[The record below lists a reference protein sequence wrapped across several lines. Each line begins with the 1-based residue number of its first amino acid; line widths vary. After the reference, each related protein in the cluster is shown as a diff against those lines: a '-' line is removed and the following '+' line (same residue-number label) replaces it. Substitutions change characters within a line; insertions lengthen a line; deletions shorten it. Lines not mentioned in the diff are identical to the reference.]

1 MEVQKNYSD
10 YYDIIRKIK
19 SLFECKYHLNNK
31 YTAYCNICKV
41 NLCEKCLSNNLVHIG
56 HKIFYFEK
64 ISHSEKQIKYYST
77 IFYICTFYL
86 KRIREIIIEILSDY
100 QEILKNQIG
109 LHNYSLLLKIQNQ
122 LKKAYKNFYKIN
134 IYQLH
139 YTRNILEIYKYCIKC
154 GYINF
159 QIIKNVYDIRL
170 NSVKI
175 PDLSDKDIIS
185 KIKLMID
192 FMNNKDN
199 NILKSFNANHPST
212 FYSYIEAKNPKYNSY
227 DANLST
233 FLFEANKS
241 EIYIPSQSQ
250 SIISNIDEDNP
261 KEDINIKGD
270 MNKLEEV
277 SLKEYSE
284 ISNITC
290 LTDMKDEEDLKN
302 INNKLYNLKE
312 NLFQFN
318 NNINN
323 HKIEISYIKQNK
335 NKIFY
340 EEKKYIYNSK
350 NKKNKRNINIIEKDE
365 KPKNGQE
372 NNISSKEKIKKYI
385 YENLP
390 QPCNDNVEYKDNI
403 QYIYLDKNEREIKC
417 VYHGEFKKGTLIRHG
432 RGLFL
437 WEDGEFYLGYWAN
450 DKREGEGMNTYK
462 NGNLYKGNYK
472 NGKKEGDGIYRWNNG
487 DKYSGKWKND
497 MKDGK
502 GIYKFSSGDIY
513 KGDFKNDKI
522 DGDGAYTWANK
533 ITFKGKFKNN
543 SIDKSSF
550 LNRKNN
556 EIKKKERK

>member
-134 IYQLH
+134 IYKLH
-139 YTRNILEIYKYCIKC
+139 YTRSILEIYKYCIKC

-175 PDLSDKDIIS
+175 PDLGDKDIIS

-192 FMNNKDN
+192 FMNNKEN
-199 NILKSFNANHPST
+199 YILKSFNANHPST
-212 FYSYIEAKNPKYNSY
+212 FYSYIEAKNPNYNSY

-233 FLFEANKS
+233 FLFDANKS
-241 EIYIPSQSQ
+241 EIYIPSQSE
-250 SIISNIDEDNP
+250 SIISKIDDDNP
-261 KEDINIKGD
+261 KKDITINYET
-270 MNKLEEV
+270 NKLEEE
-277 SLKEYSE
+277 SLKEYNE

-290 LTDMKDEEDLKN
+290 LADIKDEEDLK
-302 INNKLYNLKE
+302 
-312 NLFQFN
+312 
-318 NNINN
+318 
-323 HKIEISYIKQNK
+323 
-335 NKIFY
+335 
-340 EEKKYIYNSK
+340 KYK
-350 NKKNKRNINIIEKDE
+350 
-365 KPKNGQE
+365 
-372 NNISSKEKIKKYI
+372 
-385 YENLP
+385 
-390 QPCNDNVEYKDNI
+390 
-403 QYIYLDKNEREIKC
+403 
-417 VYHGEFKKGTLIRHG
+417 
-432 RGLFL
+432 
-437 WEDGEFYLGYWAN
+437 
-450 DKREGEGMNTYK
+450 
-462 NGNLYKGNYK
+462 
-472 NGKKEGDGIYRWNNG
+472 
-487 DKYSGKWKND
+487 
-497 MKDGK
+497 
-502 GIYKFSSGDIY
+502 
-513 KGDFKNDKI
+513 
-522 DGDGAYTWANK
+522 
-533 ITFKGKFKNN
+533 
-543 SIDKSSF
+543 
-550 LNRKNN
+550 
-556 EIKKKERK
+556 